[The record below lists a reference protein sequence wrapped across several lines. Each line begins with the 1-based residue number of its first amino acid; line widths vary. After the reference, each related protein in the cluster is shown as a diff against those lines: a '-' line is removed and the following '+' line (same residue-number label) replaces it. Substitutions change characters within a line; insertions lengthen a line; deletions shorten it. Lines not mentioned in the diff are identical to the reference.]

1 MKYIDRE
8 LAQLALANMKNFHDD
23 VVELYTHH
31 DMDLLDNLGR
41 RNIVMSQAQEKF
53 FAQELSHHYEGVSN
67 DGRTGQPDILI
78 DSLDKELECKLTTR
92 HKSGAISLQSDYE
105 TLCQKK
111 NLDYLYVIAN
121 PEFDAFAVL
130 HFIGLGPEHFSAPS
144 PGSRGKVRML
154 KHRGMDKCQILF
166 GAVHC
171 LNDRMID
178 KWASR
183 ARAAST
189 PGQRKLALDK
199 IEKWKTQEKKF
210 SFELEKIS
218 QESNI

>member
-1 MKYIDRE
+1 
-8 LAQLALANMKNFHDD
+8 
-23 VVELYTHH
+23 
-31 DMDLLDNLGR
+31 
-41 RNIVMSQAQEKF
+41 
-53 FAQELSHHYEGVSN
+53 
-67 DGRTGQPDILI
+67 
-78 DSLDKELECKLTTR
+78 
-92 HKSGAISLQSDYE
+92 
-105 TLCQKK
+105 
-111 NLDYLYVIAN
+111 
-121 PEFDAFAVL
+121 
-130 HFIGLGPEHFSAPS
+130 
-144 PGSRGKVRML
+144 ML